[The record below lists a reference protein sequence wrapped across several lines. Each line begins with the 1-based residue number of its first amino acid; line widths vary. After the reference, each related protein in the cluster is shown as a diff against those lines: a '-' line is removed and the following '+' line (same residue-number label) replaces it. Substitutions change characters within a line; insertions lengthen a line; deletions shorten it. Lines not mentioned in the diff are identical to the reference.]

1 MGVHKCQNSSSCVF
15 ICAFYSVYMY
25 FSCFFFFFLK
35 LLVCLSQRGLNRSQ
49 EVYFYAYISSQV
61 LFAQW
66 TKQLEIRW
74 QRLPG
79 TEKGWERGPSACT
92 ALCDRHALPGQF
104 QPGCTR

>member
-1 MGVHKCQNSSSCVF
+1 MSEFIELCIYLCILFCVYVF
-15 ICAFYSVYMY
+15 QL
-25 FSCFFFFFLK
+25 FFFFFLK

>member
-1 MGVHKCQNSSSCVF
+1 MGVHKCQNSSSCIF

-25 FSCFFFFFLK
+25 FRFFFFLK

-74 QRLPG
+74 QQLPG
-79 TEKGWERGPSACT
+79 IEKGLGTWP
-92 ALCDRHALPGQF
+92 
-104 QPGCTR
+104 